1 MGARGFKKWLGVV
14 LTDCGSEFFDWRVIK
29 RILLPKGG
37 RYSVLYCDPTK
48 LGQKGDVRRS
58 TSSSAR

>member
-1 MGARGFKKWLGVV
+1 MGARVFRKWFGVV

-37 RYSVLYCDPTK
+37 RCSVLYCDPTK
-48 LGQKGDVRRS
+48 LG
-58 TSSSAR
+58 